1 MYFSELLKT
10 VIKHG
15 YKVKLINEHECSK
28 AKIFNKYVQHF
39 LSNKQQKNFFFFL
52 FFISTGATRFIA
64 KMQLNQLYGYFGR
77 NQELIITA
85 NVNRSELETL
95 LLTRIINNVIEIN
108 NETFVVLMSGNL
120 NHDLLRR
127 INNTI
132 DLADYKKLD
141 RNVKSNVTI
150 AYAVTAYAQM

>member
-1 MYFSELLKT
+1 MNMNA
-10 VIKHG
+10 
-15 YKVKLINEHECSK
+15 VKLKYLINMYNTSYQ
-28 AKIFNKYVQHF
+28 INNK
-39 LSNKQQKNFFFFL
+39 KKFFFL

-150 AYAVTAYAQM
+150 ASAVTAYAQM

>member
-1 MYFSELLKT
+1 
-10 VIKHG
+10 
-15 YKVKLINEHECSK
+15 
-28 AKIFNKYVQHF
+28 
-39 LSNKQQKNFFFFL
+39 
-52 FFISTGATRFIA
+52 
-64 KMQLNQLYGYFGR
+64 MQLNQLYGYFGR

>member
-1 MYFSELLKT
+1 
-10 VIKHG
+10 
-15 YKVKLINEHECSK
+15 
-28 AKIFNKYVQHF
+28 
-39 LSNKQQKNFFFFL
+39 
-52 FFISTGATRFIA
+52 
-64 KMQLNQLYGYFGR
+64 MQLNQLYGYFGR

-150 AYAVTAYAQM
+150 ASAVTAYAQM